1 MMAVPATVE
10 APYTGANVAILAVC
24 AVLLMLCGMMTF
36 DLMRNMWS
44 WDGAYSANSSILET
58 IGSTIGWMEK

>member
-1 MMAVPATVE
+1 MVSLSLC
-10 APYTGANVAILAVC
+10 AIC
-24 AVLLMLCGMMTF
+24 LLLCGMMMY
-36 DLMRNMWS
+36 DLLRNMWS